1 MGLLLI
7 APRAKATLPF
17 LSTSSNAAF
26 KINKPSLPS
35 LFLPAPGRGKH
46 LPSDSPRI
54 FLPPCR
60 ARAQRRQNLRP
71 SLLII
76 GARAFGLNAT
86 NAEITL
92 HCYRYV
98 YKHPQYCLIVRPSND
113 VSSALGSLRFEV
125 VLSSSHKTCLSSP
138 QSPTSKQLKIWL
150 KSWLHTALTA
160 HFLRKSSS
168 NITFYEGQYTRQV
181 VVIINKM
188 AALTSV

>member
-1 MGLLLI
+1 MVQLLFFSSIHHQETQTSLCVIPSRGIAFQSRRPQRGNLIPSYPLRKPNVWYSKVGLLLI

-76 GARAFGLNAT
+76 GARAFGLNTT

-113 VSSALGSLRFEV
+113 VSSALGS
-125 VLSSSHKTCLSSP
+125 
-138 QSPTSKQLKIWL
+138 KIQCSL
-150 KSWLHTALTA
+150 
-160 HFLRKSSS
+160 F
-168 NITFYEGQYTRQV
+168 
-181 VVIINKM
+181 III
-188 AALTSV
+188 V